1 LTLETAWYNKY
12 AACVGNNLSEWV
24 SPSWCQVCE
33 DRQVRHLAGNE
44 EIFHV
49 VYLKGEDG
57 NTRVVDLM
65 DFLHYEEWKKT
76 YGSQHGRGDCEL
88 T

>member
-1 LTLETAWYNKY
+1 
-12 AACVGNNLSEWV
+12 
-24 SPSWCQVCE
+24 
-33 DRQVRHLAGNE
+33 VRHLAGNE